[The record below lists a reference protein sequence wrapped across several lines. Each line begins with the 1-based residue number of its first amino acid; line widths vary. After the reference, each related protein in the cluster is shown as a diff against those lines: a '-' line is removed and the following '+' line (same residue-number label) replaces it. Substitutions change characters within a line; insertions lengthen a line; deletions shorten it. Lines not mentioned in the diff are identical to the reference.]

1 MDPKT
6 YKALT
11 EKQAPKTKPRTKPLP
26 KAKLKYLE
34 AEEDFQQALD
44 VLGVKYEK
52 KFHFKSTKHW
62 RFDFHLIEH
71 RILVEI
77 SGGPW
82 SGGRSGKLKNKAWSL
97 DRYDHAVEMGFTVV
111 RLESCPRYKLDENGP
126 LQIDAIHAS
135 QWLKNLKRHL
145 FNGPDQTIPAVGSD

>member
-11 EKQAPKTKPRTKPLP
+11 EKQPPKTKPRSKPLP

-34 AEEDFQQALD
+34 AEEDFQKALD
-44 VLGVKYEK
+44 VLGIKYEK

-62 RFDFHLIEH
+62 RFDFHLIEY

-82 SGGRSGKLKNKAWSL
+82 SGGRRGRLANKAWSM
-97 DRYDHAVEMGFTVV
+97 DRYDHAAEMGFTVV
-111 RLESCPRYKLDENGP
+111 RLESANRYKIDEFGP
-126 LQIDAIHAS
+126 LQIEAQFAS
-135 QWLKNLKRHL
+135 QWLKNLKRES
-145 FNGPDQTIPAVGSD
+145 FNGPDQTIPANGSD